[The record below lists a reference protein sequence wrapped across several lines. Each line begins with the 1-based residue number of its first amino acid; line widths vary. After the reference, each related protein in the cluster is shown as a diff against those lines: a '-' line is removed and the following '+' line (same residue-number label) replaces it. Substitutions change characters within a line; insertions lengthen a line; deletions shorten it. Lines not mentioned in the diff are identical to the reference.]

1 MYNLDDL
8 KLIAQGGQA
17 LIYEID
23 DNKILRVLR
32 SKEEG
37 AALKAEMA
45 TMTALYEKGKTVPKI
60 YDYIEIDGKPAIVME
75 HLHGL
80 SLLEL
85 FKKQPLKLA
94 ANAVLLANLHLETAE
109 AAEGL
114 PLMSINDRAAY
125 LTKKADI
132 PEAELKAFVLALLSE
147 LPRGNSI
154 CHGDFHPG
162 NIIINNK
169 KYYIIDWF
177 GATSGDIQS
186 DIAHTYLILRN
197 TPKMP
202 GLSKAQITLQH
213 WYGSLLSRKYLY
225 ACNRL
230 HKIDWGNF
238 SKWLIVRAAERLYYG
253 MPQEKPALISFLRS
267 CKKAQVTNMP
277 VENWWKLL

>member
-37 AALKAEMA
+37 ATLKAEIA

-80 SLLEL
+80 SMLEL

-125 LTKKADI
+125 LTEKADI

-202 GLSKAQITLQH
+202 GLSKAQITLQD

-238 SKWLIVRAAERLYYG
+238 SKWLIVRAAERLFYG

-267 CKKAQVTNMP
+267 CKKAQVTNLP

>member
-17 LIYEID
+17 LIYEIN

-80 SLLEL
+80 SLLEH

-94 ANAVLLANLHLETAE
+94 ANAVLLANLHLETAD
-109 AAEGL
+109 AAEDL

-125 LTKKADI
+125 LTEKADI

-202 GLSKAQITLQH
+202 GLSKAQITLQD
-213 WYGSLLSRKYLY
+213 WYGSLLSKKYLY